1 MSHTFVEGHLYYYFL
16 TGDTRSLETAM
27 KIAERDDLYQTRN
40 FDFSDSRNAGWHLI
54 LTMAMYEATQDRFY
68 LNAAKIIVERVLERQ
83 TPDGGWRKLLTPG
96 HCACLPRHYGN
107 AGFMLAVMLTGLMR
121 YEQAT
126 GDPRI
131 EQAIIGGARFLID
144 DLWVPQARAFRYT
157 SCPKTEVMAGLNF
170 LLFDGIVY
178 AHQRTGDPRMRTVLI
193 QGTDTALEAMRGL
206 GKGFTQTTRVAP
218 HFLAYLDRIR
228 ETRNSPANR

>member
-1 MSHTFVEGHLYYYFL
+1 
-16 TGDTRSLETAM
+16 
-27 KIAERDDLYQTRN
+27 
-40 FDFSDSRNAGWHLI
+40 
-54 LTMAMYEATQDRFY
+54 
-68 LNAAKIIVERVLERQ
+68 
-83 TPDGGWRKLLTPG
+83 
-96 HCACLPRHYGN
+96 
-107 AGFMLAVMLTGLMR
+107 
-121 YEQAT
+121 
-126 GDPRI
+126 
-131 EQAIIGGARFLID
+131 
-144 DLWVPQARAFRYT
+144 LWVPQARAFRYT